1 MHNIEEIINFTELNK
16 QKKQNQNEKCMFR
29 NMDNKTKMKLEEEN
43 ITDNINSSRQ
53 VNPQE
58 KK

>member
-1 MHNIEEIINFTELNK
+1 
-16 QKKQNQNEKCMFR
+16 MFK

-43 ITDNINSSRQ
+43 MTDNVNSSRQ

>member
-16 QKKQNQNEKCMFR
+16 QKKQNQNEKYIFK

-43 ITDNINSSRQ
+43 MTDNINSSRQ

>member
-1 MHNIEEIINFTELNK
+1 
-16 QKKQNQNEKCMFR
+16 MFK